1 MVGEGSQVPR
11 EDNEE
16 DRSALVHDGKIS
28 INPIWYNLS
37 MDGRSEVAFIN
48 YYPNI
53 ALSGLH
59 LVSRF
64 VKR

>member
-1 MVGEGSQVPR
+1 VVGEGSQVPR

-28 INPIWYNLS
+28 LNPIWYKLS

-48 YYPNI
+48 YPNI